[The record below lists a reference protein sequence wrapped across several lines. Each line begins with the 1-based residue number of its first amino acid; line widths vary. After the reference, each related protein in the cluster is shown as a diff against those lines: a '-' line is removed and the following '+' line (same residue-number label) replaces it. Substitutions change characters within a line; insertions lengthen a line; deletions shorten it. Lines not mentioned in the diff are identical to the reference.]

1 MHSAGSCSPSSDNKK
16 RPTGFVQSILG
27 KRKYV
32 DWTTPQPL
40 NLDSRTN
47 QNEQAGPFEYLIEW
61 RDGLYTWEPVDNLL
75 NVKDMLREFDD
86 ENAKKK
92 REMDRTNKKFETLRK
107 RQRKAMNKG
116 NFEKNQ
122 IQEVIGMKK
131 NKYDNQTVCK
141 IRWKV
146 EVQTDTRPSSV
157 PQSQEALVDE
167 DSTAIQEKIPTVT
180 KAIFFQPDDTYVPIS
195 FLKQ

>member
-146 EVQTDTRPSSV
+146 EVQTDARPSSV

>member
-1 MHSAGSCSPSSDNKK
+1 
-16 RPTGFVQSILG
+16 
-27 KRKYV
+27 
-32 DWTTPQPL
+32 
-40 NLDSRTN
+40 
-47 QNEQAGPFEYLIEW
+47 
-61 RDGLYTWEPVDNLL
+61 
-75 NVKDMLREFDD
+75 MLREFDD

>member
-1 MHSAGSCSPSSDNKK
+1 MLSAGSCSPSSDNKK